1 MTIAELIDMLRKRI
15 AHMTM
20 TRAQAAQLGDMAR
33 VAALDADIAETET
46 TLAQL
51 GSLS

>member
-1 MTIAELIDMLRKRI
+1 MTINELIEMLRKRI

-20 TRAQAAQLGDMAR
+20 TRAQAAQLGDVAR
-33 VAALDADIAETET
+33 VAALDTEISETEA

-51 GSLS
+51 ESLS